1 MFPTRYPPLRFT
13 CSAAIGHWSSG
24 CHNTEAHC
32 VKHAVWKARK
42 VVEAKIRE
50 EAEKRRLVKEKKR
63 KKRLEYLQQLQDEV
77 LAENAT
83 LLGALKIPR
92 SQELS
97 VRRLLQKT
105 RRDNGFLRRLKRSNQ
120 ESTMGKLELR

>member
-1 MFPTRYPPLRFT
+1 VFSTRYPPLRFT

-32 VKHAVWKARK
+32 VKHAAQKARK

-63 KKRLEYLQQLQDEV
+63 KKRLEYLQQLQDEM
-77 LAENAT
+77 LAENAA

-92 SQELS
+92 SQELN

-105 RRDNGFLRRLKRSNQ
+105 RRDNGFPRRLK
-120 ESTMGKLELR
+120 